1 MKAVII
7 GGGKVGYYLLKSL
20 LEKKYDVTLIEKNKD
35 VCIKIAEDFNADI
48 ICGDGTDVDVLKDAG
63 IEDAQIAAA
72 VTGKDEENFVIC
84 QTIKLKYKSTDTIAR
99 INNPKN
105 SKIFKAL
112 GIDKTVCSTEVISN
126 IIESGLSCSK
136 FRVVQSINMGEMIL
150 AEVNVNNSGK
160 WYDKKICSIDIPEG
174 CIIVSILRGGRAIA
188 PSGSITIKA
197 GDKVLVT
204 LGHDREKAFESCI

>member
-1 MKAVII
+1 MKAVIV

-20 LEKKYDVTLIEKNKD
+20 LEKKYDVTLIERDKD
-35 VCIKIAEDFNADI
+35 TCIKIAEDFNANV
-48 ICGDGTDVDVLKDAG
+48 ICGDGTDVDVLRDAG
-63 IEDAQIAAA
+63 IENAQIAAA

-84 QTIKLKYKSTDTIAR
+84 QMIKLKYKSTDTVAR

-105 SKIFKAL
+105 SRIFKAL

-150 AEVNVNNSGK
+150 AEVNINSLSK
-160 WYDKKICSIDIPEG
+160 WCNKKICSIDIPQG
-174 CIIVSILRGGRAIA
+174 CIIVSILRSERVIA
-188 PSGSITIKA
+188 PGGSITIKE

-204 LGHDREKAFESCI
+204 LSNENKRSFELCI

>member
-1 MKAVII
+1 MKAVIV

-20 LEKKYDVTLIEKNKD
+20 LEKKYDVTLIEKD
-35 VCIKIAEDFNADI
+35 RDICLKIAEDFDANV
-48 ICGDGTDVDVLKDAG
+48 ICGDGTDVDVLRDAG
-63 IEDAQIAAA
+63 IEEAEIAAA

-136 FRVVQSINMGEMIL
+136 FRVIQSINMGEMIL

-160 WYDKKICSIDIPEG
+160 WCDKKICSIDIPKG
-174 CIIVSILRGGRAIA
+174 CIIVSILRGDRVIA
-188 PSGSITIKA
+188 PTGSITIEE

-204 LGHDREKAFESCI
+204 LGHEEQKLFESCI